1 MVLKCG
7 SAIVLK
13 YKKMQQSLFFCLF
26 LFFITMLLLSFIL
39 YSLYLFL
46 FSISVEDELQIERLY
61 AYECGYN
68 SFSDARDTFDVKFYL
83 VAVLFLI
90 FDLEIAFLF
99 PMSICL
105 NSLNVVSCL
114 VIMFFLIVLVIGF
127 IYEWKKGGL
136 DW

>member
-1 MVLKCG
+1 
-7 SAIVLK
+7 
-13 YKKMQQSLFFCLF
+13 
-26 LFFITMLLLSFIL
+26 MLLLSFIL
-39 YSLYLFL
+39 YTLSLFL

-105 NSLNVVSCL
+105 ESLNFTSCA
-114 VIMFFLIVLVIGF
+114 VIFFFLFVLIIGF
-127 IYEWKKGGL
+127 VYEWKKGGL

>member
-1 MVLKCG
+1 
-7 SAIVLK
+7 
-13 YKKMQQSLFFCLF
+13 MQQSLFFCLF
-26 LFFITMLLLSFIL
+26 LFLITMVLLSFIL
-39 YSLYLFL
+39 YTLSLFL

-90 FDLEIAFLF
+90 FDLEIALFF

-105 NSLNVVSCL
+105 ESLNAVSCS
-114 VIMFFLIVLVIGF
+114 IIFFFIFVLVIGF